1 MRYYGYKLNEVM
13 DLDVCKY
20 NTLVRLMYINE
31 ARDTLKMQEATH
43 YPTFTE
49 GSKEKIKREYN
60 KIGFPESFVKKK
72 TVDFADVKRISNGG

>member
-31 ARDTLKMQEATH
+31 ARDTLKMHEATH
-43 YPTFTE
+43 YPTLTKD
-49 GSKEKIKREYN
+49 SKENIKRKYH
-60 KIGFPESFVKKK
+60 KIAHPSSFEVKN
-72 TVDFADVKRISNGG
+72 VVRLGDISKAING